1 MTYFK
6 KGRKAKHVICHYK
19 KDNISQMNVIIVAQ
33 YLIKRIKLEIIFLLN
48 VYLLDLH
55 KNISKTES
63 LFHVVKNVISNYHS
77 MKMNLGIVLVL
88 QTLKIKKQN

>member
-1 MTYFK
+1 
-6 KGRKAKHVICHYK
+6 
-19 KDNISQMNVIIVAQ
+19 MNVIIVAQ

-48 VYLLDLH
+48 VYLLDLQ